1 MGQWYETIPKENGEY
16 GTGRN
21 AGHDAYPG
29 QITICVVPVTAK
41 DWTPDQP
48 VPLFAV
54 CDNDVRGFREC
65 TAALYG
71 NYDKRDP
78 YGYEI
83 LDDCLN
89 NLRTNHEHAVRVGF
103 ADYELK
109 KNLFARKAVN
119 ATAATHGLLM
129 EPGAPAV
136 SFRSKACCGGEQ
148 TMLSAYTLIV
158 VLFFLAPMLYFTG
171 QLCWGKKKKHL
182 PMIRSKEAMLR
193 RIDVMFKHRS

>member
-1 MGQWYETIPKENGEY
+1 
-16 GTGRN
+16 
-21 AGHDAYPG
+21 
-29 QITICVVPVTAK
+29 
-41 DWTPDQP
+41 

-54 CDNDVRGFREC
+54 CDNDGKPKHYIRSPLLFAGAGGGALNIAFPLGFRRRLRCIDLPSPVRGFREC